1 MPSNLCKIIL
11 GASLMLILLYFVV
24 VFLRETQYNAYLRES
39 NNYLNQELNANHRSI
54 QMFSENGNA
63 LLHDLNETIMSI
75 KVKAVADEVEKEKA
89 EDEIKHQDYMDKD
102 KNERLGS
109 LERVQEIREV
119 VQKKYEA
126 KQRYAER

>member
-1 MPSNLCKIIL
+1 
-11 GASLMLILLYFVV
+11 
-24 VFLRETQYNAYLRES
+24 
-39 NNYLNQELNANHRSI
+39 
-54 QMFSENGNA
+54 MFSENGNA